1 MKKER
6 ERKNDLDEDIKAHIV
21 DMQSRGSN
29 FYPKMRIPVS
39 LFISSNFHF
48 NFFQRAY
55 CFSFRVEIKRKKKKR
70 DEEEAGD
77 PNWSVA
83 LNEPRPLTSVSRE
96 DVQDKQAKPQ
106 RRLRKPAEIDIPW
119 ISSVSSFEGS
129 SIQDSPA
136 SSASPSPLAK
146 KASYF
151 EDIKSWITRLRG
163 SSH

>member
-1 MKKER
+1 MKKEKK
-6 ERKNDLDEDIKAHIV
+6 RKNDLDEDIKAHIV

-39 LFISSNFHF
+39 LFTSSNFHF

-96 DVQDKQAKPQ
+96 DVQDK
-106 RRLRKPAEIDIPW
+106 
-119 ISSVSSFEGS
+119 
-129 SIQDSPA
+129 
-136 SSASPSPLAK
+136 
-146 KASYF
+146 
-151 EDIKSWITRLRG
+151 
-163 SSH
+163 